1 MIDIDYINIDKTLI
15 PYSFD
20 MTIESETYTFE
31 VNYNSLN
38 DFFTLNLLKN
48 DEIIVLGEK
57 LVYAKPLFLSSRHRD
72 IPKIDIIPYNLTENT
87 DRITFE
93 NFNESVFLYLVGD

>member
-1 MIDIDYINIDKTLI
+1 MIDIDYINVDKSLI

-20 MTIESETYTFE
+20 ITLKGETYTFE

-38 DFFTLNLLKN
+38 DFFTLNLIKN
-48 DEIIVLGEK
+48 GEIIVLGEK
-57 LVYAKPLFLSSRHRD
+57 LLYGKPLFLTASYKD
-72 IPKIDIIPYNLTENT
+72 IPKIDIIPYDLAENT
-87 DRITFE
+87 ERITFE